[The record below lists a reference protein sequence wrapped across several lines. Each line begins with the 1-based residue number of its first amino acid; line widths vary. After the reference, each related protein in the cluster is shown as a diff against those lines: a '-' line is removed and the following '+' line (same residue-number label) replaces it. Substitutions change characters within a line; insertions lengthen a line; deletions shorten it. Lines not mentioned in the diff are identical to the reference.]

1 MAKQATD
8 INKFHAELDKH
19 LVKARQMGMNRAI
32 VQLKTEVARV
42 VRTKYNVRL
51 SDVRNMIVT
60 NKLSKTN
67 DRANMYV
74 KHTPISLINFGARMT
89 SKGVTYSIIK
99 GKRELRRDAFIIA
112 ANQGGKQVY
121 QRVGDKDVRRT
132 IKKGRYAGKNYKR
145 QKVQKQLGK
154 SVAEMFLGKSGTQL
168 EPLVRKIFM
177 DKSAVEI
184 NRALVVLRRG
194 YSK

>member
-42 VRTKYNVRL
+42 VRSKYNVRL
-51 SDVRNMIVT
+51 SDVRNMIVAK
-60 NKLSKTN
+60 KLSKAN
-67 DRANMYV
+67 DKANMYV

-99 GKRELRRDAFIIA
+99 GKRELRRDAFII
-112 ANQGGKQVY
+112 NVSSDQKQVF
-121 QRVGDKDVRRT
+121 QRVGKKGERRT
-132 IKKGRYAGKNYKR
+132 IKKGRYKDKHLKR
-145 QKVQKQLGK
+145 QKINKQLGK
-154 SVAEMFLGKSGTQL
+154 SVAEMFIGKSGKQL
-168 EPLVRKIFM
+168 EPLVRSIFM

-184 NRALVVLRRG
+184 NRALVALRRG